1 MTIMRLSAV
10 VALAALVLLAGP
22 VAAALAHAEL
32 TSTDPASGSTV
43 AQSPPKVVMTFSEN
57 PDPKASLVRILD
69 SSGRTVP
76 GVSPVEAVPGKPL
89 ELQVTLSSALGKGV
103 YTVNWRSVSA
113 IDGHVANGAFAF
125 GVGVTPA
132 PGSVRAVA
140 LLNTS
145 GWTTALSSL
154 GKWLLYAGLALF
166 LGAASTC
173 LFVLKGR
180 LPAGGV
186 LLLRAAALVAF
197 VGFCAMVWA
206 ERDLIGA
213 RSLMPLFD
221 TVEGKYLLALG
232 VALVLCI
239 VAVVC
244 VDLWPARWSLLC
256 LGAAGALAVLAHVL
270 AGHADA
276 PSAWRILNILA
287 QWVHMCAIGVW
298 VGGLAWLLLG
308 IRGQSREER
317 ATAVEAFSRLA
328 TVTLVVVLATGVAR
342 SYAEVRTPSNLVHTT
357 YGITL
362 LVKVGLVV
370 LVVAL
375 GALSHYRWVPSLKT
389 TEGAAHRFRLNSS
402 GELAL
407 AASVLAVT
415 AVLSGLAPATSAVAT
430 AAPGASSGV
439 TQSAA
444 DYATTVRVHLTVSP
458 AAVGENSYA
467 VTVDSYDSG
476 QPLESV
482 TAVRLDFSLPSK
494 PTLSGSTLALSKAY
508 AGTWQG
514 AGLQLSVVGHWSV
527 TVTVEEANGGV
538 TVPFE
543 LDVKA
548 AP

>member
-1 MTIMRLSAV
+1 MRLG
-10 VALAALVLLAGP
+10 VALTLAAIVLLAGP

-43 AQSPPKVVMTFSEN
+43 AQSPPRVVMTFSEN

-76 GVSPVEAVPGKPL
+76 GVSPVAAVPGRPL

-113 IDGHVANGAFAF
+113 VDGHVANGAFAF
-125 GVGVTPA
+125 GVGVAPV

-145 GWTTALSSL
+145 GWTTALSSI

-166 LGAASTC
+166 VGAASTC
-173 LFVLKGR
+173 LLVLRGR
-180 LPAGGV
+180 VPAGGV
-186 LLLRAAALVAF
+186 LLLRAAAVVALVGLF
-197 VGFCAMVWA
+197 AMAWA
-206 ERDLIGA
+206 ERVLIGA
-213 RSLMPLFD
+213 LSLMPLFE
-221 TVEGKYLLALG
+221 TREGQYLLALG

-239 VAVVC
+239 VALVC

-256 LGAAGALAVLAHVL
+256 LGAAAALAVLVHVL

-276 PSAWRILNILA
+276 PSAWRILNIFA
-287 QWVHMCAIGVW
+287 QWLHMCAVGVW

-308 IRGQSREER
+308 IRGLGRDER
-317 ATAVEAFSRLA
+317 AAAVEAFSRVA

-342 SYAEVRTPSNLVHTT
+342 GFAEVRTPSNLVHTT
-357 YGITL
+357 YGVTL
-362 LVKVGLVV
+362 LAKVGLVV

-389 TEGAAHRFRLNSS
+389 KDGAAHRFRLNSG

-407 AASVLAVT
+407 AAGVLALT
-415 AVLSGLAPATSAVAT
+415 AVLSGLAPATSAVASGM
-430 AAPGASSGV
+430 APTTSGV
-439 TQSAA
+439 TLTQA
-444 DYATTVRVHLTVSP
+444 DYATTMRVHLTVSP
-458 AAVGENSYA
+458 AAVGQNSYS

-476 QPLESV
+476 QPLTSV
-482 TAVRLDFSLPSK
+482 SAVTLDFSLPSK
-494 PTLSGSTLALSKAY
+494 PTLSGSTLALGKASG
-508 AGTWQG
+508 GTWHG
-514 AGLQLSVVGHWSV
+514 AGLQLSVVGHWRINV
-527 TVTVEEANGGV
+527 TVQEAAGGV
-538 TVPFE
+538 TVPFD

>member
-1 MTIMRLSAV
+1 LG
-10 VALAALVLLAGP
+10 AALFVILVVLLAGP

-76 GVSPVEAVPGKPL
+76 GVSPVAAVPGRPL

-113 IDGHVANGAFAF
+113 VDGHVANGAFAF
-125 GVGVTPA
+125 GVGVAPA
-132 PGSVRAVA
+132 PGSVRTVA

-166 LGAASTC
+166 VGAASTC
-173 LFVLKGR
+173 LLVLR
-180 LPAGGV
+180 RRVPAGGV
-186 LLLRAAALVAF
+186 LLLRIAAVVAV
-197 VGFCAMVWA
+197 VGLFAMAWA
-206 ERDLIGA
+206 ERVLIGA
-213 RSLMPLFD
+213 LSLMPLFE
-221 TVEGKYLLALG
+221 TREGQYLLALG

-239 VAVVC
+239 LAVVC
-244 VDLWPARWSLLC
+244 VDLWPARWSLLV
-256 LGAAGALAVLAHVL
+256 LGGTGALAVLVHVL

-287 QWVHMCAIGVW
+287 QWVHMCAVGVW

-308 IRGQSREER
+308 IRGMGRDER
-317 ATAVEAFSRLA
+317 AAAVEAFSRVA
-328 TVTLVVVLATGVAR
+328 TVTLVVVLATGAAR
-342 SYAEVRTPSNLVHTT
+342 GFAEVRTPSNLVHTT
-357 YGITL
+357 YGLTL
-362 LVKVGLVV
+362 LAKVGLVV

-389 TEGAAHRFRLNSS
+389 QEGAAHRFRLNSG

-407 AASVLAVT
+407 AAGVLALT
-415 AVLSGLAPATSAVAT
+415 AVLSGLAPATSAVASGM
-430 AAPGASSGV
+430 APTTSGV
-439 TQSAA
+439 TLTQA
-444 DYATTVRVHLTVSP
+444 DYATTMRVHLTVSP
-458 AAVGENSYA
+458 AAVGQNSYS

-476 QPLESV
+476 QPLTSV
-482 TAVRLDFSLPSK
+482 SAVTLDFSLPSK
-494 PTLSGSTLALSKAY
+494 PTLSGSTLALGKASG
-508 AGTWQG
+508 GTWHG
-514 AGLQLSVVGHWSV
+514 AGLQLSVVGHWRINV
-527 TVTVEEANGGV
+527 TVQEAAGGV
-538 TVPFE
+538 TVPFD

>member
-1 MTIMRLSAV
+1 MTIVRLSAA

-32 TSTDPASGSTV
+32 TSTDPAAGSTV

-69 SSGRTVP
+69 SSGGTVP
-76 GVSPVEAVPGKPL
+76 GVSPVAAVPGKPL

-113 IDGHVANGAFAF
+113 VDGHVASGAFAF
-125 GVGVTPA
+125 GVGVALA
-132 PGSVRAVA
+132 PGSVRTVA

-145 GWTTALSSL
+145 GWTTALSSV

-166 LGAASTC
+166 VGAASTC
-173 LFVLKGR
+173 LLALGGR
-180 LPAGGV
+180 VPAGGV
-186 LLLRAAALVAF
+186 LVLRIAAVVAV
-197 VGFCAMVWA
+197 VGLFAMAWA
-206 ERDLIGA
+206 ERVLIGA
-213 RSLMPLFD
+213 LSLLPLFE
-221 TVEGKYLLALG
+221 TREGQYLLALG

-239 VAVVC
+239 VALVC
-244 VDLWPARWSLLC
+244 VDLWPARWSLAC

-276 PSAWRILNILA
+276 PSTWRLLNILA
-287 QWVHMCAIGVW
+287 QWVHMCAVGVW

-308 IRGQSREER
+308 IRGLSRDER
-317 ATAVEAFSRLA
+317 AAAVEAFSRVA
-328 TVTLVVVLATGVAR
+328 TVTLVVVLATGAAR
-342 SYAEVRTPSNLVHTT
+342 GFAEVRTPSNLVHTT
-357 YGITL
+357 YGVML
-362 LVKVGLVV
+362 LAKVGLVV

-389 TEGAAHRFRLNSS
+389 HDGAAHRFRLNSG

-407 AASVLAVT
+407 AAGVLALT
-415 AVLSGLAPATSAVAT
+415 AVLSGLAPATSAVASG
-430 AAPGASSGV
+430 AAPTTSGV
-439 TQSAA
+439 TLTQA
-444 DYATTVRVHLTVSP
+444 DYATTMRVHLTVSP
-458 AAVGENSYA
+458 AAVGQNSYS
-467 VTVDSYDSG
+467 VMVDSYDSG
-476 QPLESV
+476 QPLTSV
-482 TAVRLDFSLPSK
+482 SAVSLDFSLPSK
-494 PTLSGSTLALSKAY
+494 PTLSGSTLALKKG
-508 AGTWQG
+508 AGGVWQG
-514 AGLQLSVVGHWSV
+514 AGLQLSVVGHWSIDV
-527 TVTVEEANGGV
+527 TVQEAAGGV